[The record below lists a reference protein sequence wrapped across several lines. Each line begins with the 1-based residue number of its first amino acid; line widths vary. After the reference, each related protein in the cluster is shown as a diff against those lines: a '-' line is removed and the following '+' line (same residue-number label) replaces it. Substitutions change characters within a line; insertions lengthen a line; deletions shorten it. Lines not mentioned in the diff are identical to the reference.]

1 MGVGDRL
8 GERSPQALSW
18 DIWCTTAIA
27 SVNVGGLEVVVIVDV
42 ALAAAAVAVAVLA
55 VVVVVVVRASTSI
68 GRRCR
73 GIVAGSEAVVFDQ

>member
-1 MGVGDRL
+1 MWGYGTGSRRQTSGIV
-8 GERSPQALSW
+8 SW
-18 DIWCTTAIA
+18 PLCCTIAMA
-27 SVNVGGLEVVVIVDV
+27 SVNVGGLEVVV
-42 ALAAAAVAVAVLA
+42 AAAAVAVLT